1 MRHGPERVKPLR
13 ITDFIPKTKKL
24 NVMKRIY
31 QLLCSVLLSTFAASA
46 SATSPQDVDFS
57 RILTWYGEGE
67 NQLALVF
74 SWNDDKGADNFV
86 VGIKYDDT
94 PACGNTLDDIFAY
107 MVQNDRRFYFPDG
120 SGTPDLCFDQ
130 GGEGKLADPE
140 YTIFDHLGLSSE
152 GGSWNMETVS
162 NDGGEIISFS
172 FEAEGDEQ
180 STELPYIFYLPGAEA
195 QGAWVPDGVSVPLAD
210 ASQLVPVYVNS
221 LVGNRSANLSFTLS
235 TPEEKKIGLSFSLPG
250 GTAALEKGDSRAL
263 LKFATF
269 AASDNVDQ
277 HAGVITPKLTYR
289 YFKGAAT
296 TATSMSAIA
305 TGSITVTPPLT
316 PQSLSFLEGDH
327 DAEVTLKD
335 IIHIVSEPEDA
346 LYTGGFSF
354 TYENLEN
361 PGGTAQG
368 YASSNTAD
376 ARLVTASFN
385 KLYTGRMKLTATAKA
400 YPGLSATCIIN
411 VYAERPITE
420 ISIGDL
426 AGAEIHLNA
435 YVDEEFMYNVH
446 PVKVTFSPE
455 DASLPTV
462 KLHTSMD
469 DAEGGVPVTASYQKA
484 DGCYDLATKAFGTRI
499 SPQLIYSATNEQK
512 WENLNK
518 NLALLAEYENQDPIT
533 LTAWF
538 EPTDGGDVKSEEFT
552 IVIDPR
558 DRTPLPDN
566 YQDGMFWLNEEWYGH
581 TNGSINYIT
590 EDKEVKYRVYEA
602 QNPGHSFGCTSQYGM
617 IYGDRLYVVSKQAY
631 DRNDLYRVG
640 GGRLVIADAKT
651 LKRIT
656 SFEELGTTSDGK
668 DGATGSTLMGD
679 GRACVGV
686 RPDKVY
692 LGHHKGIRI
701 LNIDTQKAASEDP
714 EVAASAFTM
723 GGEILLHEG
732 VKQGLYE
739 GQTGDMVCA
748 GKYVFVV
755 TQSDGLLAID
765 GDTDAIVK
773 KLGTNIGTVEKE
785 TYSVQGVVITAD
797 GHVWYAETD
806 NTDTSN
812 RRTTFVEVDPLTL
825 EELARYDLPAGA
837 GTVNTGW
844 GAWRSANFF
853 ASKKQNVIY
862 WGNVGSG
869 YKDDI
874 LGAGTGNIYRWEVGT
889 DLPSRPFFSLGN
901 RPGMNETTFQMPYAT
916 MRYDDRTDE
925 IWMCTTHGPSYNYR
939 YEWIYAIDGTTGEEN
954 FCQQLTPY
962 FWFPA
967 IPIFPD
973 KYDPEFRNLTG
984 VTLGTDPMEIDLY
997 DYVYDEDHITR
1008 AINLS
1013 VESPSASAATRS
1025 AEAFDH
1031 SLVNGKLTLTPK
1043 SVGEGELTLV
1053 AESNGKTV
1061 RHTLPVSVSMKTG
1074 VNEVGTTRAL
1084 SASGRILTAEG
1095 LEGCVLNVYDMN
1107 GRQVAQFIPA
1117 SDHETFLL
1125 DMEAGVY
1132 IVKGDTS
1139 MIKVM
1144 IK

>member
-1 MRHGPERVKPLR
+1 MCL
-13 ITDFIPKTKKL
+13 
-24 NVMKRIY
+24 
-31 QLLCSVLLSTFAASA
+31 
-46 SATSPQDVDFS
+46 
-57 RILTWYGEGE
+57 
-67 NQLALVF
+67 
-74 SWNDDKGADNFV
+74 
-86 VGIKYDDT
+86 
-94 PACGNTLDDIFAY
+94 
-107 MVQNDRRFYFPDG
+107 
-120 SGTPDLCFDQ
+120 
-130 GGEGKLADPE
+130 
-140 YTIFDHLGLSSE
+140 
-152 GGSWNMETVS
+152 
-162 NDGGEIISFS
+162 
-172 FEAEGDEQ
+172 
-180 STELPYIFYLPGAEA
+180 
-195 QGAWVPDGVSVPLAD
+195 
-210 ASQLVPVYVNS
+210 
-221 LVGNRSANLSFTLS
+221 
-235 TPEEKKIGLSFSLPG
+235 
-250 GTAALEKGDSRAL
+250 
-263 LKFATF
+263 
-269 AASDNVDQ
+269 
-277 HAGVITPKLTYR
+277 
-289 YFKGAAT
+289 
-296 TATSMSAIA
+296 
-305 TGSITVTPPLT
+305 
-316 PQSLSFLEGDH
+316 
-327 DAEVTLKD
+327 
-335 IIHIVSEPEDA
+335 
-346 LYTGGFSF
+346 
-354 TYENLEN
+354 
-361 PGGTAQG
+361 
-368 YASSNTAD
+368 
-376 ARLVTASFN
+376 
-385 KLYTGRMKLTATAKA
+385 
-400 YPGLSATCIIN
+400 
-411 VYAERPITE
+411 
-420 ISIGDL
+420 
-426 AGAEIHLNA
+426 
-435 YVDEEFMYNVH
+435 
-446 PVKVTFSPE
+446 
-455 DASLPTV
+455 
-462 KLHTSMD
+462 
-469 DAEGGVPVTASYQKA
+469 
-484 DGCYDLATKAFGTRI
+484 
-499 SPQLIYSATNEQK
+499 
-512 WENLNK
+512 
-518 NLALLAEYENQDPIT
+518 
-533 LTAWF
+533 
-538 EPTDGGDVKSEEFT
+538 
-552 IVIDPR
+552 
-558 DRTPLPDN
+558 
-566 YQDGMFWLNEEWYGH
+566 
-581 TNGSINYIT
+581 
-590 EDKEVKYRVYEA
+590 
-602 QNPGHSFGCTSQYGM
+602 
-617 IYGDRLYVVSKQAY
+617 
-631 DRNDLYRVG
+631 
-640 GGRLVIADAKT
+640 
-651 LKRIT
+651 
-656 SFEELGTTSDGK
+656 
-668 DGATGSTLMGD
+668 
-679 GRACVGV
+679 
-686 RPDKVY
+686 
-692 LGHHKGIRI
+692 
-701 LNIDTQKAASEDP
+701 

-825 EELARYDLPAGA
+825 DELARYDLPAGA